1 MSSRPKAFGKTVGDY
16 HRPRRP
22 SAETIR
28 YLRSLPLELT
38 SSLEEIR
45 AYLNSSSSSS
55 SSSSEQEKP
64 PHVVEYPAALTA
76 AFSALEEIAHEVA
89 SLAGDEHASEALEL
103 VVRLTAPFSA
113 LAARKLV
120 TACAGYAVFLST
132 HRYGSHVLQTIL
144 QFAVVAETSQ
154 DLALHEDAP
163 ALSGVEELPTL
174 SEALLV
180 LHKELLPYMSTL
192 AVHVCGS
199 HILRTLCCVM
209 GGYRQTVDPTSNK
222 TQKRRGGKSKAKKV
236 DKISPDARLVPIAH
250 SRLKKDDSSIAEAL
264 EEFTTAISGSE
275 VQPPGTLQ
283 ELACDSSASPLLM
296 VLLRVLT
303 YRDALPASS
312 SDETISVAEKE
323 EDTGTN
329 PDHHMVLI
337 PREPRFREGS
347 QAEALSHRLLCW
359 QPKKGDT
366 AQVHAGDVIYGLAG
380 EPRGSHV
387 LDTLFRL
394 SPNSMYQ
401 SILTVGDF
409 LSKKSLPEYMEHHV
423 SNFVIQTIL
432 ATLRTKE
439 QALQISEIL
448 QANALLIVDSEKS
461 RRGILWRW
469 AEMAVTYPECQNKVI
484 QGITSAL
491 ESLQTNARLSKQC
504 ATTFLGIKDS
514 PNEDRL
520 ILNVEGSRALHHLL
534 HFQGEAV
541 KGVVDSVLALSMTDL
556 ERLAKDGLGSRCV
569 WDAIL
574 DEGSPAAPIRKK
586 LLTKLKGRWVALAT
600 DRVGHH
606 VVRKMFLALPDNGS
620 REVLVQELSESMGR
634 LEGNAM
640 GRKIAALAKVREYTT
655 KGNTEWER
663 SVGRTIKEKE
673 WLQDMLQ
680 SEPKVQSKDRK
691 REAPTRSN
699 LKEGAHE
706 KSKRIKEMSMGD
718 IVSAISMPQKKK

>member
-1 MSSRPKAFGKTVGDY
+1 MSSQSRPKGFGKTAGDY

-22 SAETIR
+22 SPETIR

-38 SSLEEIR
+38 TSLEEIR
-45 AYLNSSSSSS
+45 AFLD
-55 SSSSEQEKP
+55 SSEEQP
-64 PHVVEYPAALTA
+64 VEYPAALTA
-76 AFSALEEIAHEVA
+76 AFSALDEIANEVA

-113 LAARKLV
+113 MAARKLV

-163 ALSGVEELPTL
+163 VMEGVDELPTL

-180 LHKELLPYMSTL
+180 LHKELLPHMSTL

-199 HILRTLCCVM
+199 HILRTLRCVL
-209 GGYRQTVDPTSNK
+209 GGYQQKLDPTK
-222 TQKRRGGKSKAKKV
+222 HQKRRGGKSKAKQA
-236 DKISPDARLVPIAH
+236 DKISTMTDSRLVPITH
-250 SRLKKDDSSIAEAL
+250 SRLEKDDSSIAEAL
-264 EEFTTAISGSE
+264 EEFTHAISGSE

-303 YRDALPASS
+303 YRDALPVDERNMTEQEDRGSS
-312 SDETISVAEKE
+312 
-323 EDTGTN
+323 
-329 PDHHMVLI
+329 PDHHLVFI
-337 PREPRFREGS
+337 PPEPRFREGS
-347 QAEALSHRLLCW
+347 KGEALAHRLLCW

-366 AQVHAGDVIYGLAG
+366 AQAHAGDVIYGLAG

-387 LDTLFRL
+387 LDALFRL
-394 SPNSMYQ
+394 SHNSLYE
-401 SILTVGDF
+401 SVLTVGDF
-409 LSKKSLPEYMEHHV
+409 LSKKSLPEYMEHDV

-432 ATLRTKE
+432 ATIRTKE
-439 QALQISEIL
+439 QALKISEVL
-448 QANALLIVDSEKS
+448 QAHALLIVDAEKR

-469 AEMAVTYPECQNKVI
+469 AEMAVSYTECQSKVI
-484 QGITSAL
+484 QGITAAL
-491 ESLQTNARLSKQC
+491 ESLQNNARLSKRC
-504 ATTFLGIKDS
+504 ASTLLGIKDS

-520 ILNVEGSRALHHLL
+520 SLNVEGSRAFHHLL
-534 HFQGEAV
+534 RFQGEGA
-541 KGVVDSVLALSMTDL
+541 KDVVDSVLALPVTDL

-569 WDAIL
+569 WDAL
-574 DEGSPAAPIRKK
+574 LEEGSPAAPIRKK

-606 VVRKMFLALPDNGS
+606 VVRKLFLALPDIAS
-620 REVLVQELSESMGR
+620 REVLVQELSDNMAR

-640 GRKIAALAKVREYTT
+640 GRKIAALAKVREYTSM
-655 KGNTEWER
+655 GENEWELA
-663 SVGRTIKEKE
+663 VGRTIKEKE

-680 SEPKVQSKDRK
+680 SEPKVQNKDRK
-691 REAPTRSN
+691 RDASTRSSF
-699 LKEGAHE
+699 KEGSHE
-706 KSKRIKEMSMGD
+706 QSKRIKEMSMGD
-718 IVSAISMPQKKK
+718 IVSAMSMPQKKK